1 MQGNPL
7 GCRLFRQDLVGPLCN
22 SMQLFQEA
30 GGMEWAAKQGGGRLS
45 GRGRN
50 ALDEANLYLYKNV
63 EIAGLVA
70 SARSRSLHFVV
81 CPCCFTSDDGLQSL
95 PVSAR
100 PRFYAT
106 SGSDTEQYVCSCSF
120 NSTSWR

>member
-45 GRGRN
+45 GHGRN

-70 SARSRSLHFVV
+70 NARSRSLHFVV
-81 CPCCFTSDDGLQSL
+81 CPCCFTSDDGHCLFQRGLLFMQPQGLTQSNMCA
-95 PVSAR
+95 PAASI
-100 PRFYAT
+100 
-106 SGSDTEQYVCSCSF
+106 
-120 NSTSWR
+120 